1 MIIREKSIY
10 SKKSIVALAA
20 MFVAFALSSCAT
32 DSGVSAVEAKQA
44 SACIASGAWV
54 ANPSM
59 PREVAP
65 GQTNCDFHR
74 FMWQSLLFL
83 VQPVKP
89 DSRVRQFETYMPS
102 YGLFVGPGKK
112 PAAWGTVPKP
122 VYCEGVNPPDASY
135 IFSNLT
141 LQAGAHLPL
150 VDRSLNDVFYNVS
163 VNAPA
168 YQFITGCD
176 LYKAQCSL
184 TLAPDLLTPGGM
196 RIVDIPKQYPR
207 LAFPDQSIELKTSWK
222 ILTRNEIA
230 NQSFYTTLGAVKSP
244 GKDCLKNVTLG
255 LVGMHIVTKT
265 PTHPEFIWATFEH
278 KNNAP
283 DCGNTRAQPPL
294 GGDWTFY
301 DKNCKNCTTNEYVKG
316 KATQLCRMH
325 PWGNPVAGTFPNNL
339 NCNSIPPPAYICDP
353 EVQKNIINPNTENL
367 KALNASVTAMLRS
380 LPPGNAN
387 RLWANYELVGN
398 VWTVNGALPPNL
410 QTQRGS
416 LSSANT
422 TMESYVQNGEAN
434 VTNPNNCFSCHNLA
448 GKTKVS
454 SPEQAS
460 RPVTLPPAGLA
471 HIFNLLDLSTTGC
484 DDGRSLPSGAACSV
498 YHQ

>member
-1 MIIREKSIY
+1 MIREDSKC
-10 SKKSIVALAA
+10 SKKYRVAVVAMLA
-20 MFVAFALSSCAT
+20 VFALGSCAT
-32 DSGVSAVEAKQA
+32 DSGVSAVEGTEAAVCMA
-44 SACIASGAWV
+44 SSAWID
-54 ANPSM
+54 NPSL

-65 GQTNCDFHR
+65 GQSNCDFHR

-83 VQPVKP
+83 VQPIRQG
-89 DSRVRQFETYMPS
+89 SRVRQFETYMPS

-112 PAAWGTVPKP
+112 PAEWGTVPKP
-122 VYCEGVNPPDASY
+122 VYCQGVNPPDAGY
-135 IFSNLT
+135 IFSDLT

-150 VDRSLNDVFYNVS
+150 IDRSLNDVFYNVS

-168 YQFITGCD
+168 YQFITACD

-184 TLAPDLLTPGGM
+184 TLAPDLLMPGGM

-222 ILTRNEIA
+222 ILTATEIA
-230 NQSFYTTLGAVKSP
+230 GQTFYTTKGAVKAP
-244 GKDCLKNVTLG
+244 GKDCLKDVTLG

-283 DCGNTRAQPPL
+283 DCANTNAQPPL
-294 GGDWTFY
+294 GGNWTFY
-301 DKNCKNCTTNEYVKG
+301 DQNCKNCTTNEYVKG

-339 NCNSIPPPAYICDP
+339 NCNSVPPPAYICDA
-353 EVQKNIINPNTENL
+353 EVRKNIIEPNTANL
-367 KALNASVTAMLRS
+367 KTLNASVMAMLRR
-380 LPPGNAN
+380 LPVGNAN

-398 VWTVNGALPPNL
+398 VWTVNGALPPYL
-410 QTQRGS
+410 QAQRGS
-416 LSSANT
+416 LASANT
-422 TMESYVQNGEAN
+422 TMESYVQNGVSN
-434 VTNPNNCFSCHNLA
+434 ITNPNSCFSCHNLD
-448 GKTKVS
+448 GKTKVTS
-454 SPEQAS
+454 WDQAS

-471 HIFNLLDLSTTGC
+471 HIFNLLDVTSTGC
-484 DDGRSLPSGAACSV
+484 NNGTSLPATPACSV
-498 YHQ
+498 YHK

>member
-1 MIIREKSIY
+1 MIKEDSSFSRRY
-10 SKKSIVALAA
+10 RVAVAA
-20 MFVAFALSSCAT
+20 MLAVFALGSCAT
-32 DSGVSAVEAKQA
+32 DSSVPAVEGTEAAACTA
-44 SACIASGAWV
+44 STAWID
-54 ANPSM
+54 NPSM

-65 GQTNCDFHR
+65 GQSNCDFHR

-83 VQPVKP
+83 VQPIRQG
-89 DSRVRQFETYMPS
+89 SRVRQFETYMPS

-122 VYCEGVNPPDASY
+122 DYCQGVNPPDAGY
-135 IFSNLT
+135 IFSDLT

-168 YQFITGCD
+168 YQFITACD

-184 TLAPDLLTPGGM
+184 TLAPDLLMPGGM
-196 RIVDIPKQYPR
+196 RLVDIPKQYPR

-222 ILTRNEIA
+222 ILTPAEIA
-230 NQSFYTTLGAVKSP
+230 AQTFYTTKGAVKAP
-244 GKDCLKNVTLG
+244 GKDCLKDVTLG

-283 DCGNTRAQPPL
+283 DCANTGAQPPL
-294 GGDWTFY
+294 GGNWTFY
-301 DKNCKNCTTNEYVKG
+301 DPNCKNCTTNEYVKG
-316 KATQLCRMH
+316 KPTQLCRMH

-339 NCNSIPPPAYICDP
+339 NCNSIPPPAYICDAQ
-353 EVQKNIINPNTENL
+353 VRKNIIEPNTDNL
-367 KALNASVTAMLRS
+367 KSLNASVMTMLRR
-380 LPPGNAN
+380 LPVGNAN

-398 VWTVNGALPPNL
+398 VWTVNGALPPYL
-410 QTQRGS
+410 QAQRGS
-416 LSSANT
+416 LASANT
-422 TMESYVQNGEAN
+422 TMESYVQNGVSN
-434 VTNPNNCFSCHNLA
+434 ITNPNNCFSCHNLD
-448 GKTKVS
+448 GKTKVTS
-454 SPEQAS
+454 WDQAS

-471 HIFNLLDLSTTGC
+471 HIFNLLNVTTTGC
-484 DDGRSLPSGAACSV
+484 NNGTSLPATAACAA
-498 YHQ
+498 YHK